1 MIWEEN
7 QTKYGSIKAV
17 GFIRYLLK
25 HGKWQWHKDV
35 LNTQQKK
42 KYVATERLVRTP
54 KHEIDKHMTA
64 VSKMLILT
72 C

>member
-1 MIWEEN
+1 MISEEN

-17 GFIRYLLK
+17 SFIRDLLK

-42 KYVATERLVRTP
+42 YVATERLIRTP
-54 KHEIDKHMTA
+54 KHEIYKHMTA

>member
-42 KYVATERLVRTP
+42 NMLPPKDWLEHQNMRLTS
-54 KHEIDKHMTA
+54 I
-64 VSKMLILT
+64 
-72 C
+72 